1 MVFTTYQYTS
11 TNSSYR
17 RAVSFFLFLIHLP
30 GETAKQ
36 VKIRKLSISL
46 LFMIFTPFFC
56 CSALPVAWLASL
68 VSLPQSAL
76 LALQVTL
83 ALALL
88 LLMGRIIYCCLP
100 RCKRS

>member
-1 MVFTTYQYTS
+1 MRT
-11 TNSSYR
+11 
-17 RAVSFFLFLIHLP
+17 LHFLI
-30 GETAKQ
+30 
-36 VKIRKLSISL
+36 VRD
-46 LFMIFTPFFC
+46 FYPFFC

-88 LLMGRIIYCCLP
+88 LLMARILYCCLP
-100 RCKRS
+100 RCKQS